1 MVTIIHTADVHL
13 DRAYSGA
20 GMSPDIACAR
30 REELRDAFRRFI
42 DLALE
47 TGADAVT
54 IGGDLYEHERVTPDT
69 GNFIRQQL
77 ERLGDVPA
85 LLAPGNHDPYVPD
98 SIYHRLA
105 WPPNVTIFRERSFV
119 PVELASD
126 LTVWGAG
133 HDAPDVRANLLEG
146 FQTPAGGSHVLLF
159 HGSDTRSVPEGKRAH
174 APFLPQDLDATGAGF
189 ALLGHYHAPR
199 LDPPEAPRYAYPGSP
214 EPLDFAEEGEHFVA
228 RLDVERGT
236 FACSLLPF
244 GRVRYRTFATDVSGM
259 ESSDEAR
266 AAIAALGDA
275 STIARVVL
283 VGGLSPDVDL
293 SLQSLYD
300 SCAEHF
306 SYLDLVDRTQ
316 PAYRVDEIA
325 EESTTKGAFARLML
339 ERIEAAEGEEREI
352 AEAALLYGL
361 QAFDRK
367 EVQVR

>member
-1 MVTIIHTADVHL
+1 MTTLVHTADVHL

-20 GMSPDIACAR
+20 GMSAAIASAR
-30 REELRDAFRRFI
+30 REELRDGFRRFI

-47 TGADAVT
+47 TSADAVT

-98 SIYHRLA
+98 SLYHRLA
-105 WPPNVTIFRERSFV
+105 WPANVTVFREPSFA
-119 PVELASD
+119 PVELAGGV
-126 LTVWGAG
+126 TVWGAG

-146 FQTPAGGSHVLLF
+146 FRTPAEGSHVLLF
-159 HGSDTRSVPEGKRAH
+159 HGSDMRSVPEGKPAH
-174 APFLPQDLDATGAGF
+174 APFRLEDLAATGAGF
-189 ALLGHYHAPR
+189 TLLGHYHAPR
-199 LDPPEAPRYAYPGSP
+199 LHPAEAPRYAYPGSP
-214 EPLDFAEEGEHFVA
+214 EPLDFAEDGEHCIA
-228 RLDVERGT
+228 RLDVDNDA

-244 GRVRYRTFATDVSGM
+244 SRVRYRTFAADVTGM

-266 AAIAALGDA
+266 TAIAAFGDA
-275 STIARVVL
+275 SVIARVVL
-283 VGGLSPDVDL
+283 TGDLGPDVDL

-300 SCAEHF
+300 SCAERF

-316 PAYRVDEIA
+316 PAYRIDEIA

-339 ERIEAAEGEEREI
+339 ERIEAAEGEERET

>member
-1 MVTIIHTADVHL
+1 MTTLLHTADVHL

-20 GMSPDIACAR
+20 GMSPAIASAR

-98 SIYHRLA
+98 SLYHRLA
-105 WPPNVTIFRERSFV
+105 WPGNVTIFRERSFA
-119 PVELASD
+119 PVELVSGV
-126 LTVWGAG
+126 TVWGAG
-133 HDAPDVRANLLEG
+133 HDAPDVRENLLTG
-146 FQTPAGGSHVLLF
+146 FQAPAGGSHVLLF
-159 HGSDTRSVPEGKRAH
+159 HGSDTRSVPEGKPAH
-174 APFLPQDLDATGAGF
+174 APFRPEDLEATGAGF

-199 LDPPEAPRYAYPGSP
+199 AHPRFAYPGSP
-214 EPLDFAEEGEHFVA
+214 EPLDFAEEGEHCIV
-228 RLDVERGT
+228 RLQVQDGDFSCE
-236 FACSLLPF
+236 LLPF
-244 GRVRYRTFATDVSGM
+244 GRVRYQTFAADVTGM

-275 STIARVVL
+275 AVIARVVL
-283 VGGLSPDVDL
+283 DGDLSPEVDL
-293 SLQSLYD
+293 SLQALYD
-300 SCAEHF
+300 SCAERF
-306 SYLDLVDRTQ
+306 SYLDLVDRTR
-316 PAYRVDEIA
+316 PAYRIDEIA
-325 EESTTKGAFARLML
+325 EESTTKGAFARLMR

-361 QAFDRK
+361 QAFERK
-367 EVQVR
+367 EVEIR